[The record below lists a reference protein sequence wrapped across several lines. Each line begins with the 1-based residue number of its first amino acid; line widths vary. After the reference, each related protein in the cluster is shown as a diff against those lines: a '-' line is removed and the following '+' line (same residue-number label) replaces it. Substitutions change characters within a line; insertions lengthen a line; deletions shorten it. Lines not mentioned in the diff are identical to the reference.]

1 METSRYSSTRGKLTD
16 RKKIQIWWK
25 KIMKVRV
32 IVIESMLVYFYT
44 TNVNQ
49 YLPTGLTHLYLL

>member
-49 YLPTGLTHLYLL
+49 YLQIGLTHLYLL

>member
-49 YLPTGLTHLYLL
+49 YLQIILTHLYLL